1 MHLYTLKHQLT
12 LTFKTLKKIVK
23 SLLVTIPLH
32 VSVHS
37 FDHPQGAHMLYL
49 VLLLDWLPLICVR

>member
-12 LTFKTLKKIVK
+12 LTFKTLKMLKTF
-23 SLLVTIPLH
+23 LVTLSLQ

-37 FDHPQGAHMLYL
+37 FDHPQGVHMLCF
-49 VLLLDWLPLICVR
+49 VLLLDWVALICVR